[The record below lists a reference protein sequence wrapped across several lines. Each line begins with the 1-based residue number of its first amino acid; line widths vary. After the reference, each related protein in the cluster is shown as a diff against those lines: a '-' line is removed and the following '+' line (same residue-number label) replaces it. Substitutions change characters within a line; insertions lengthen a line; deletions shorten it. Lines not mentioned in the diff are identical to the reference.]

1 VAGVVLHRSDLA
13 GRVAWIACG
22 LVVLGVGG
30 YAAYPAVH
38 DTWYY
43 MATAAVAGMGIGAL
57 TLVLCL
63 AIIGDARQAVAL
75 AALPSIA
82 IMVGTEVGLELLQ
95 CAFAAARGIA
105 ASPFPIVFAA
115 QAAAAVAVVP
125 LLRRALRHG

>member
-1 VAGVVLHRSDLA
+1 
-13 GRVAWIACG
+13 
-22 LVVLGVGG
+22 
-30 YAAYPAVH
+30 
-38 DTWYY
+38 
-43 MATAAVAGMGIGAL
+43 M
-57 TLVLCL
+57 LCL

-105 ASPFPIVFAA
+105 ASPFPVVFAA

-125 LLRRALRHG
+125 VLRRALRHG